1 MNNCSQACGVWHKD
15 GLLTQQFLRNYY
27 LLLKKKIKMYT
38 DFGGN
43 HFPDENKDDPWYVLL
58 ASQPPDSAA
67 SPRIFYWL

>member
-43 HFPDENKDDPWYVLL
+43 HFPDENKDDP
-58 ASQPPDSAA
+58 
-67 SPRIFYWL
+67 